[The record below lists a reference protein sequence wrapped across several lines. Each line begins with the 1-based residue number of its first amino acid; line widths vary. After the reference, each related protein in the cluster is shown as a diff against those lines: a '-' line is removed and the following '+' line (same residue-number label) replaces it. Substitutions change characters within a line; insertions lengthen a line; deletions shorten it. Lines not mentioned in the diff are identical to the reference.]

1 MGRRIVS
8 LVISISDGTPLF
20 GSGASRDALLV
31 VPREVRPCVARASRH
46 CRRHRRSRAR
56 QHGDTRSDP
65 LAEDFTTWLQ
75 GAADGRIDLGAL
87 VTMVP
92 PFTGV
97 AIAEA
102 FRAMLA
108 GEVVRTVI
116 SFD

>member
-1 MGRRIVS
+1 MRFSSFHVR
-8 LVISISDGTPLF
+8 SD
-20 GSGASRDALLV
+20 RALL
-31 VPREVRPCVARASRH
+31 ARAGTAVAIDVPAPDSTVTPDR
-46 CRRHRRSRAR
+46 
-56 QHGDTRSDP
+56 DP

-87 VTMVP
+87 GTMVP

-108 GEVVRTVI
+108 GEVIRR
-116 SFD
+116 

>member
-1 MGRRIVS
+1 MRFSSFHVR
-8 LVISISDGTPLF
+8 SD
-20 GSGASRDALLV
+20 RALL
-31 VPREVRPCVARASRH
+31 ARAGTAVAIDVPAPDSTVTLDRY
-46 CRRHRRSRAR
+46 
-56 QHGDTRSDP
+56 P

-87 VTMVP
+87 VTTVP
-92 PFTGV
+92 PSADV

-108 GEVVRTVI
+108 GEVIRTVI

>member
-1 MGRRIVS
+1 
-8 LVISISDGTPLF
+8 
-20 GSGASRDALLV
+20 
-31 VPREVRPCVARASRH
+31 
-46 CRRHRRSRAR
+46 
-56 QHGDTRSDP
+56 
-65 LAEDFTTWLQ
+65 
-75 GAADGRIDLGAL
+75 
-87 VTMVP
+87 MVP